1 MIARIYIYVIL
12 MIVLSAAAVDWQFFH
27 RRHLRW
33 WKRLLFWFPQLLMVV
48 YTLCL
53 GLLKDFVP
61 DNFTWVN
68 VYLFLLGLLVVP
80 QFVVVLC
87 SLLGWC
93 IQKLFRRRRNFG
105 RLVGVMLVPLLWYV
119 LIVGSTFGFSQ
130 FRVRHV
136 TIESA
141 ELPAAF
147 DGYRMVQFSDVHVGT
162 YDDSNRWLLQRAVD
176 SINAQHADVILFTGD
191 LQNRQPSE
199 LDGSSSILSRLHA
212 PDGVYSVFGNHDY
225 PDYLWVPLETKL
237 SKFME
242 LIDREE
248 KMGWKVLLNSHTTI
262 RRGTDSLIIA
272 GMEND
277 GDGRHFAQ
285 RGNIAHTLDGV
296 RRSAYVVMMQ
306 HDPSSWRRKILPH
319 SHAQLTLSG
328 HTHAMQFAIAG
339 WSPVDFIYT
348 EWGGL
353 YELSGRHLFVST
365 GLGGFIPFRFG
376 VPGEIVV
383 ITLKHKKSD

>member
-1 MIARIYIYVIL
+1 
-12 MIVLSAAAVDWQFFH
+12 
-27 RRHLRW
+27 
-33 WKRLLFWFPQLLMVV
+33 
-48 YTLCL
+48 
-53 GLLKDFVP
+53 
-61 DNFTWVN
+61 
-68 VYLFLLGLLVVP
+68 
-80 QFVVVLC
+80 
-87 SLLGWC
+87 
-93 IQKLFRRRRNFG
+93 
-105 RLVGVMLVPLLWYV
+105 
-119 LIVGSTFGFSQ
+119 
-130 FRVRHV
+130 
-136 TIESA
+136 
-141 ELPAAF
+141 
-147 DGYRMVQFSDVHVGT
+147 MVQFSDVHVGT

-225 PDYLWVPLETKL
+225 PDYLRVPLETKL

-248 KMGWKVLLNSHTTI
+248 KMGWKVLLNSHATI